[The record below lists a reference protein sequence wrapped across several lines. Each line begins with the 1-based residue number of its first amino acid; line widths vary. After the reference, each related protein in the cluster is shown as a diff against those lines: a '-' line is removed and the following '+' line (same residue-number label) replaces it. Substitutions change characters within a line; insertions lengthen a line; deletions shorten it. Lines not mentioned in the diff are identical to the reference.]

1 MGGGLQVVVGDVEE
15 FVEDVA
21 VELVDSVL
29 GDVVVDMTKKVACE
43 VCFEDDVP
51 DVWELRRR
59 GSA

>member
-1 MGGGLQVVVGDVEE
+1 VVVGDVEE
-15 FVEDVA
+15 FVEDVV

-29 GDVVVDMTKKVACE
+29 GDMVMDMTKKVACE